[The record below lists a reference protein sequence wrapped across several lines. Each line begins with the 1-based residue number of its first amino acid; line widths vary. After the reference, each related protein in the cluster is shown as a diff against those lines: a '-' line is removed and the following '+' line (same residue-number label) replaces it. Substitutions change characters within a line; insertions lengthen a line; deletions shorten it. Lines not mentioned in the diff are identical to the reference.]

1 MISARTFLSVFYGTL
16 ICLACHSL
24 STNSVYAEEPLDFTR
39 DIRPILSNKCFHC
52 HGPDEN
58 KREGGLRFDTKAG
71 PFAESDSGEPAIVPG
86 KPAESELYRRLTT
99 KDDSEIMP
107 PADTGSQL
115 KPEEIEKVRKWLQQ
129 GGHIEGHWSY
139 QKLVRP
145 KLPEVQNKKWVRND
159 IDRFIL
165 ARLEAEGLAPA
176 AEASRETLIRRLSLD
191 LTGLPPTPQ
200 EVTAFLN
207 DKTPQAYERMV
218 DRLLASPT
226 YGEHWARSWLDLS
239 RYADSAGY
247 ADDPPRTIW
256 AFRDYVIK
264 SLNENKPFDQFT
276 IEQLAGDLL
285 ENPTDEQFIATA
297 FHRNTL
303 TNNEGGTNDEE
314 FRNAAIIDRVNTTF
328 AVWMGTTMT
337 CANCHTHKFDPISQ
351 KEFFQI
357 FAILNNTEDADK
369 RDESPFLQYF
379 TQKQKQQKK
388 DWQQQLEKLKTKLKT
403 STPQLLASQKKWEAR
418 INTPLKWT
426 ATTLQ
431 QATSSA
437 KTVLQ
442 IRDKK
447 SVFVKQAS
455 EKENYEIR
463 LLPASSEKK
472 STAKKSTTKW
482 TAIQLATLPNEI
494 LPGNGAGLGGG
505 NFVVT
510 RVSANI
516 EPVGN
521 RSPKVRYVR
530 IEIPGKQKILSLA
543 EVQVFSGG
551 NNVALQG
558 VAIQS
563 STTSAGPAKLAIDG
577 NTDGDYFTA
586 KSTSHTATT
595 DNPWWE
601 VNLNATQSVDRIVI
615 WNRTDNNLHTRL
627 SNFRIKAIGEDKK
640 VIWETTIKESPNPS
654 KAFSLSI
661 SRPVEMIKAFADYQ
675 QPGFEA
681 SFVLDKK
688 DPNKRGWAVAGQLD
702 QPHMLTLIPKKP
714 FSLQTDEQLVIRIEQ
729 QSPHGN
735 HNLGHF
741 QFSLTNSPIVSEIA
755 QAKPEIL
762 KLVRLPAKKRSS
774 EDQQKLTK
782 YYVANIAP
790 ELNETRKQIAKLEQS
805 VKDQKPY
812 TTVPV
817 MKQLPGEKYRKSF
830 VQIRGNYKSLGEAVQ
845 PGLLSAFH
853 APPKKKGL
861 PDRLD
866 LAKWLI
872 DKNNPL
878 TPRVIANR
886 FWEKL
891 FGIGLVSTSE
901 EFGSQGELPSHP
913 KLINWLAAELL
924 RLQWDQKA
932 FIKTIVMS
940 ATYRQDSVITDEKLE
955 RDPKNRL
962 LSRGARFRLSAEMVR
977 DQALAVSGLLSH
989 KMYGP
994 PVKPAQPSLGLSAA
1008 FGSKIDWQT
1017 SSGED
1022 QYRRGLY
1029 TTWRRSNPY
1038 PSMAAF
1044 DAPNRETCTLKR
1056 ERTNTPLQAFVT
1068 LNDPVYVEAAQALG
1082 RRMAA
1087 HSGNLNEQIKFGFQ
1101 LCTARQPQEKELQ
1114 RLVQL
1119 FNSTTQK
1126 YQKDAKA
1133 ATELATNP
1141 IGPLPQDANPA
1152 EFAAW
1157 TLLGNVLLNLDEV
1170 LMRP

>member
-1 MISARTFLSVFYGTL
+1 MNAKTLLFVLSGAIVGIANATVNL
-16 ICLACHSL
+16 
-24 STNSVYAEEPLDFTR
+24 YAEEPLDFTR

-58 KREGGLRFDTKAG
+58 KREGGLRFDTKEG
-71 PFAESDSGEPAIVPG
+71 PFAETDSGEPAIVPG
-86 KPAESELYRRLTT
+86 KPEQSELYRRLIT

-107 PADTGSQL
+107 PAETGSTL
-115 KPEEIEKVRKWLQQ
+115 KADEIEKIRKWLLQ
-129 GGHIEGHWSY
+129 GGQIEGHWSY

-145 KLPEVQNKKWVRND
+145 KLPEVKNKKWIRNE
-159 IDRFIL
+159 IDHFIL
-165 ARLEAEGLAPA
+165 ARLESEGLAPQE
-176 AEASRETLIRRLSLD
+176 EASRETLIRRLSLD
-191 LTGLPPTPQ
+191 LTGLPPTPE
-200 EVTAFLN
+200 EVTAFVN
-207 DKTPQAYERMV
+207 DRSPDAYERVV
-218 DRLLASPT
+218 DRLLASPA
-226 YGEHWARSWLDLS
+226 YGEHWARTWLDLA

-264 SLNENKPFDQFT
+264 SLNQNKPFDQFT

-285 ENPTDEQFIATA
+285 ENPTDEQLIATA

-314 FRNAAIIDRVNTTF
+314 FRNAAVIDRVNTTF

-369 RDESPFLQYF
+369 RDESPLFQYF
-379 TQKQKQQKK
+379 TEEQKQQKRE
-388 DWQQQLEKLKTKLKT
+388 WQQQLEKLKTKLRT
-403 STPQLLASQKKWEAR
+403 PTPQLAESQKRWESR
-418 INTPLKWT
+418 IKTPLKWES
-426 ATTLQ
+426 ATPQ
-431 QATSSA
+431 QASSSQNS
-437 KTVLQ
+437 TLQ
-442 IRDKK
+442 IRDDH
-447 SVFVKQAS
+447 SLFVKQVS

-463 LLPASSEKK
+463 LSVPQTGNKDKAEW
-472 STAKKSTTKW
+472 A
-482 TAIQLATLPNEI
+482 AIRLETLPDET
-494 LPGNGAGLGGG
+494 LPGKGAGHGSG

-516 EPVGN
+516 EPAGN
-521 RSPKVRYVR
+521 RSPLVKKVRL
-530 IEIPGKQKILSLA
+530 EIPGKKKILSLA
-543 EVQVFSGG
+543 EVQVFSAG

-558 VAIQS
+558 EAKQS
-563 STTSAGPAKLAIDG
+563 STASAGPAKLAIDG
-577 NTDGDYFTA
+577 NTDGDYFAA

-601 VNLNATQSVDRIVI
+601 VNLKSTQPVDRIVI

-627 SNFRIKAIGEDKK
+627 SNFRIQAIDEQGQ
-640 VIWETTIKESPNPS
+640 VIWEKMIKEAPNP
-654 KAFSLSI
+654 KQEFSLSI
-661 SRPVEMIKAFADYQ
+661 SRPVELVKAFADYEQ
-675 QPGFEA
+675 SGYEA
-681 SFVLDKK
+681 EFVLDKK
-688 DPNKRGWAVAGQLD
+688 EPDKRGWAVSGQVE
-702 QPHMLTLIPKKP
+702 QPHALTLIPKKP
-714 FSLQTDEQLVIRIEQ
+714 FKLQDDEQLVVRIEQ

-741 QFSLTNSPIVSEIA
+741 RISLTQNKIVSEIA
-755 QAKPEIL
+755 KVDPEMLEIA
-762 KLVRLPAKKRSS
+762 RLPAGNRSP
-774 EDQQKLTK
+774 EDQQKLLH
-782 YYVANIAP
+782 YYLSDIAP
-790 ELNETRKQIAKLEQS
+790 ELNETRKEVAKLENS
-805 VKDQKPY
+805 IKNQKPY

-817 MKQLPGEKYRKSF
+817 MRQLPVEKYRKTF
-830 VQIRGNYKSLGEAVQ
+830 VQIRGNYKSLGEQVQ

-853 APPKKKGL
+853 APAEKKKS

-913 KLINWLAAELL
+913 KLINWLASELL
-924 RLQWDQKA
+924 SLQWDQKA
-932 FIKTIVMS
+932 FIKKIVTS
-940 ATYRQDSVITDEKLE
+940 ATYRQSSKVTDEKLE

-962 LSRGARFRLSAEMVR
+962 LSRGARFRLTAEMVR
-977 DQALAVSGLLSH
+977 DQALAVSGLLSR

-994 PVKPAQPSLGLSAA
+994 PVKPVQPSLGLNAA

-1017 SSGED
+1017 SQGED
-1022 QYRRGLY
+1022 RYRRGLY

-1068 LNDPVYVEAAQALG
+1068 LNDPVYIEAAQALG
-1082 RRMAA
+1082 RRMANY
-1087 HSGNLNEQIKFGFQ
+1087 SGDLNAQLEYGFR
-1101 LCTARQPQEKELQ
+1101 LCTARKPQQQELQ

-1119 FNSTTQK
+1119 FNTAHEK
-1126 YQKDAKA
+1126 YQEDEKSAR
-1133 ATELATNP
+1133 ELATDP
-1141 IGPLPQDANPA
+1141 LGPLPQQAAPA
-1152 EFAAW
+1152 EYAAW
-1157 TLLGNVLLNLDEV
+1157 TLVGNVLLNLDEM

>member
-1 MISARTFLSVFYGTL
+1 MIARTFLSVLLVVTVCF
-16 ICLACHSL
+16 ACSI
-24 STNSVYAEEPLDFTR
+24 SAVYAEEPLDFTR

-52 HGPDEN
+52 HGPDQN

-71 PFAESDSGEPAIVPG
+71 AFAETDSGEPAIVPG
-86 KPAESELYRRLTT
+86 KPEESEMYRRLVT
-99 KDDSEIMP
+99 KDDSEVMP

-115 KPEEIEKVRKWLQQ
+115 EAAEIEKIRKWLKQ
-129 GGHIEGHWSY
+129 GGKIAGHWSY
-139 QKLVRP
+139 EKLTRP
-145 KLPEVQNKKWVRND
+145 VLPDVKDKKWVRNG
-159 IDRFIL
+159 IDNFVL
-165 ARLEAEGLAPA
+165 ARLEAEGLAPE

-207 DKTPQAYERMV
+207 DKTPQAYERVV
-218 DRLLASPT
+218 DRLLASSA
-226 YGEHWARSWLDLS
+226 YGEHWARAWLDLS

-285 ENPTDEQFIATA
+285 PHPSDDQLIATA

-357 FAILNNTEDADK
+357 FAILNNTEDADR
-369 RDESPFLQYF
+369 RDESPLLQYY
-379 TQKQKQQKK
+379 TQEQKQQKK

-403 STPQLLASQKKWEAR
+403 PTPQLLASQKKWESR
-418 INTPLKWT
+418 INTPIKWEL
-426 ATTLQ
+426 TTPLQ
-431 QATSSA
+431 ANSSE
-437 KTVLQ
+437 KSKIR
-442 IRDKK
+442 IRDGK
-447 SVFVKQAS
+447 SLFLKQA
-455 EKENYEIR
+455 KPNENYEIR
-463 LLPASSEKK
+463 LSPASAEKN
-472 STAKKSTTKW
+472 SAAKW
-482 TAIQLATLPNEI
+482 TAIRLETLPDES
-494 LPGNGAGLGGG
+494 LPGKGAGLGGG

-510 RVSANI
+510 RISANI
-516 EPVGN
+516 EPAGN
-521 RSPKVRYVR
+521 SSPQVRYVR
-530 IEIPGKQKILSLA
+530 VEIPGKQKILSLA
-543 EVQVFSGG
+543 EVQVFSAG
-551 NNVALQG
+551 NNIALQG
-558 VAIQS
+558 EATQS
-563 STTSAGPAKLAIDG
+563 STASSGPAKLAVDN
-577 NTDGDYFTA
+577 NTNGDYFAA
-586 KSTSHTATT
+586 KSTTHTETSQ
-595 DNPWWE
+595 NPWWE
-601 VNLNATQSVDRIVI
+601 VKLNATHPVDRIII
-615 WNRTDNNLHTRL
+615 WNRTDNNLQSRL
-627 SNFRIKAIGEDKK
+627 NNFRVTAMDEDKK
-640 VIWETTIKESPNPS
+640 VIWEKTVEKSPNP
-654 KAFSLSI
+654 KQEFSLSI
-661 SRPVEMIKAFADYQ
+661 SRPIELVKAFADHE

-688 DPNKRGWAVAGQLD
+688 DPDKRGWAVAGQLE
-702 QPHMLTLIPKKP
+702 QPHTLTLIPKKA
-714 FSLQTDEQLVIRIEQ
+714 FQLQAGEQIVIRVEQ
-729 QSPHGN
+729 QSSHTN

-741 QFSLTNSPIVSEIA
+741 QFSLTDNPIVSEVA
-755 QAKPEIL
+755 QVSPEIL
-762 KLVRLPAKKRSS
+762 EIVKLPAEKRSS
-774 EDQQKLTK
+774 QLQQKLADFYITI
-782 YYVANIAP
+782 IAP
-790 ELNETRKQIAKLEQS
+790 ELNETRKQIASLEQS
-805 VKDQKPY
+805 IKNQKPY

-817 MKQLPGEKYRKSF
+817 MKQLPAEKHRKSF
-830 VQIRGNYKSLGEAVQ
+830 VQIRGNFMSLGEEVQ

-853 APPKKKGL
+853 APPQKEGP

-872 DKNNPL
+872 DDNNPL
-878 TPRVIANR
+878 TPRVVANR
-886 FWEKL
+886 YWENL
-891 FGIGLVSTSE
+891 FGVGLVLTSE

-913 KLINWLAAELL
+913 KLINWLASELIRL
-924 RLQWDQKA
+924 RWDQKA
-932 FIKTIVMS
+932 FIKTIAMS
-940 ATYRQDSVITDEKLE
+940 AAYRQSSAITEEKLE

-977 DQALAVSGLLSH
+977 DQALMVSGLLSR

-994 PVKPAQPSLGLSAA
+994 PVKPAQPSMGLNAA
-1008 FGSKIDWQT
+1008 FGGKIDWQT

-1022 QYRRGLY
+1022 KHRRGLY

-1068 LNDPVYVEAAQALG
+1068 LNDPVYIEAAQALG
-1082 RRMAA
+1082 RRIAA
-1087 HSGNLNEQIKFGFQ
+1087 HSGDLNEQIKFGFQ
-1101 LCTARQPQEKELQ
+1101 LCTARQPEKKELQ

-1119 FNSTTQK
+1119 FKTVNEQ
-1126 YQKDAKA
+1126 YQNNTEA
-1133 ATELATNP
+1133 ATELATDP
-1141 IGPLPQDANPA
+1141 IGPLPQDASPA

-1157 TLLGNVLLNLDEV
+1157 TLLGNVLLNLDEM